1 MIIQAGYILPESTFF
16 DREDDQFCFCDA
28 PERSAVTRGDSPRG
42 VVKRC
47 SRMPSRRL
55 CLANPVDRHPLS
67 TRTAVCMSVTA
78 SGELVSIL
86 PQHHLMRIASN
97 DAHFRSVCFHTSRPL
112 TLF

>member
-1 MIIQAGYILPESTFF
+1 MIIEARYILPESTFF

-28 PERSAVTRGDSPRG
+28 PERSADTRGDSPRG
-42 VVKRC
+42 IVKRC

-55 CLANPVDRHPLS
+55 CLANPVDRRPLS

-78 SGELVSIL
+78 SGALVSIL

-97 DAHFRSVCFHTSRPL
+97 DAIFGAFVFILSDI
-112 TLF
+112 